1 MFVLGER
8 EQIQYLG
15 VGVVVLVWLLTVS
28 SNSRA
33 GAATVV
39 CLKAPWLYEQGLLR
53 FSCWA
58 SLSWGSLEPPWLVPQ
73 LAEPVC
79 EQPQGTAEEQLG
91 QAAGVSCPGAQPH
104 LQGTSMRSL

>member
-28 SNSRA
+28 SNIRA
-33 GAATVV
+33 GAAAVV
-39 CLKAPWLYEQGLLR
+39 WLKAPWLYEQGLLH

-58 SLSWGSLEPPWLVPQ
+58 SLGWGSLEPPWLVSS
-73 LAEPVC
+73 
-79 EQPQGTAEEQLG
+79 
-91 QAAGVSCPGAQPH
+91 AG
-104 LQGTSMRSL
+104 